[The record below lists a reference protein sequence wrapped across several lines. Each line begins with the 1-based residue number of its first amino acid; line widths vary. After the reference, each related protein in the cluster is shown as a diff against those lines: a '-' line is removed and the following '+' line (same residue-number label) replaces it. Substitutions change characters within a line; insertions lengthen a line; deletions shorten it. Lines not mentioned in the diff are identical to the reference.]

1 MFVCE
6 RGLRSVGYAFG
17 ILGSLQTSNLNLSV
31 CVFGTVGLLCFLYK
45 PHHAPLLLLYTASL
59 FSSSSSFRFS
69 SFPRFP
75 IPTARNFQFSG
86 TFRLLSFWVLHKF
99 PFLENSKDLNF
110 WVLKKFQSF
119 CFDSALGS
127 DFFEG
132 VGGGDISV
140 ISRSL
145 NFSENGS
152 IAQMV
157 HFVEDLFDSGEKI

>member
-1 MFVCE
+1 MLLEFWV
-6 RGLRSVGYAFG
+6 RFRQAISTFR
-17 ILGSLQTSNLNLSV
+17 
-31 CVFGTVGLLCFLYK
+31 CVFLVLLASSVSYINHTMRLCFYSTQLLSS
-45 PHHAPLLLLYTASL
+45 PPPPLLLSDSL
-59 FSSSSSFRFS
+59 